1 MYYYCVLILQGT
13 ELEYSCS
20 SRVQSSEFRVQSS
33 EFRVQS
39 SEFRATAV
47 VVVVVVV
54 VAVAVV
60 PTSRH
65 LLVGTGVLVPMGKY

>member
-1 MYYYCVLILQGT
+1 MQSAEC
-13 ELEYSCS
+13 
-20 SRVQSSEFRVQSS
+20 RVQSA
-33 EFRVQS
+33 
-39 SEFRATAV
+39 EFRATAV
-47 VVVVVVV
+47 VLVVV